1 MIAPRDETTPKHLDF
16 SLHAMSE
23 STDKETTVRAEDSG
37 AKRRVLLVADEGVD
51 APALRNKLAAAGLE
65 VENASIE
72 AAARRV
78 VESVPSVV
86 VLAFGGR
93 EGEGRLVSLARRMRA
108 EPESFS
114 LPVVLLF
121 REDGRTL
128 RSAAGHVGADDY
140 FSQDAGAEELRARL
154 EALFWRAEAGR
165 RSAPALADQR
175 GEIDNFIFLLD
186 SIGADARRGAT
197 GSVALLEVEDE
208 SAAVGTRGEREAMRA
223 SSIKAAHSFLKLNL
237 RRIDAVAFYGPAT
250 LLVYLPNADANA
262 ARATLARLCEEFSTS
277 HAGARLCAGLSTFP
291 AQGSEV
297 EVLVE
302 QSEAAL
308 ALAREPN
315 SQARVVV
322 YGEESPQVSPPD
334 AERRAAS
341 PISLTTTRTTASTSS
356 STGDQDSLHEQAAAT
371 IAESKTA
378 QGADAQR
385 DGGADAARA
394 RASAESRAR
403 VRRLMLVVSDALRM
417 AQVNLLLR
425 SEGFEVRAAFDGQH
439 ALNLLR
445 IDRPDVLLVDYELR
459 EMDGVEM
466 LRRLAKQS
474 RAGQLPPTMML
485 VPAGRE
491 DVRGEALAA
500 GARALVELPYDP
512 VELLDA
518 LRDFGRAERG
528 DL

>member
-1 MIAPRDETTPKHLDF
+1 MNEQ
-16 SLHAMSE
+16 
-23 STDKETTVRAEDSG
+23 TDKETTARADTTG
-37 AKRRVLLVADEGVD
+37 TKRRALLVADEGAD
-51 APALRNKLAAAGLE
+51 ASALKDKLAAAGLE
-65 VENASIE
+65 VETAPIE
-72 AAARRV
+72 AASRRAT
-78 VESVPSVV
+78 ESEPSVV
-86 VLAFGGR
+86 LLAFGNR
-93 EGEGRLVSLARRMRA
+93 DGEARLVSLARRMRA
-108 EPESFS
+108 EPESFA
-114 LPVVLLF
+114 LPVVFIF

-140 FSQDAGAEELRARL
+140 LSQDVTAEELRARL
-154 EALFWRAEAGR
+154 ESLFWRAEAGR
-165 RSAPALADQR
+165 RNAPALADQR

-186 SIGADARRGAT
+186 SAGADARRGAE

-208 SAAVGTRGEREAMRA
+208 SVAVGARGEREARRA
-223 SSIKAAHSFLKLNL
+223 SSIKAAHAFLKLNL
-237 RRIDAVAFYGPAT
+237 RRLDAVAFYGPAT

-262 ARATLARLCEEFSTS
+262 ARATLARLCEEFSAS
-277 HAGARLCAGLSTFP
+277 NSGARLCAGLSAFP
-291 AQGSEV
+291 SQGSEV

-302 QSEAAL
+302 QSEVAL
-308 ALAREPN
+308 TRAREPN

-341 PISLTTTRTTASTSS
+341 ATAWTTTSTTMSTSS
-356 STGDQDSLHEQAAAT
+356 STSAVDKDSLREQTTAT
-371 IAESKTA
+371 GGESKSTHA
-378 QGADAQR
+378 PV
-385 DGGADAARA
+385 
-394 RASAESRAR
+394 ESRAR
-403 VRRLMLVVSDALRM
+403 AHRLMLVVSDAARM

-425 SEGFEVRAAFDGQH
+425 SAGFEVRAAFDGQH

-459 EMDGVEM
+459 GMDGVEM

-474 RAGQLPPTMML
+474 RAGQSPPALML

-500 GARALVELPYDP
+500 GARAFVELPYDP

-518 LRDFGRAERG
+518 LRDFGRAE
-528 DL
+528 

>member
-1 MIAPRDETTPKHLDF
+1 MN
-16 SLHAMSE
+16 E
-23 STDKETTVRAEDSG
+23 STDKETTARAE
-37 AKRRVLLVADEGVD
+37 AAAPKRRALLVADEGAD
-51 APALRNKLAAAGLE
+51 ASTLRDKLSAAGLE
-65 VENASIE
+65 VETASIE
-72 AAARRV
+72 AAARRAA
-78 VESVPSVV
+78 ESAPSVV

-108 EPESFS
+108 EPESFA
-114 LPVVLLF
+114 LPVVF
-121 REDGRTL
+121 VFKEDGRTL

-140 FSQDAGAEELRARL
+140 FSHDAGAEELRARL
-154 EALFWRAEAGR
+154 ESLFWRAAAGR
-165 RSAPALADQR
+165 RGAPALADQR

-186 SIGADARRGAT
+186 SVGADVRRGTVGA
-197 GSVALLEVEDE
+197 VALLEVEDE
-208 SAAVGTRGEREAMRA
+208 SVAVGTRAEREARRA
-223 SSIKAAHSFLKLNL
+223 GSIKAAHSFLKLNL
-237 RRIDAVAFYGPAT
+237 RRLDAVAFYGPAT
-250 LLVYLPNADANA
+250 LLVYLPNADASA
-262 ARATLARLCEEFSTS
+262 ARATLARLCEEFSAS
-277 HAGARLCAGLSTFP
+277 PEAARLCAGLSTFP

-308 ALAREPN
+308 SRAREPN

-341 PISLTTTRTTASTSS
+341 VTTVATTRMTASPSTSTL
-356 STGDQDSLHEQAAAT
+356 TGDQDSPREQATAAVG
-371 IAESKTA
+371 ESKTA
-378 QGADAQR
+378 HASGAQR
-385 DGGADAARA
+385 DDGADVSRA

-403 VRRLMLVVSDALRM
+403 ARKLMLVVSDAERM

-445 IDRPDVLLVDYELR
+445 IDRPDMLLVDYELR

-474 RAGQLPPTMML
+474 RAGQSPPALML

-500 GARALVELPYDP
+500 GARSLVELPYDP
-512 VELLDA
+512 VELLEA
-518 LRDFGRAERG
+518 LRDFGRAE
-528 DL
+528 